1 MQEQVG
7 ESALVVVGLDESGLL
22 ILPRCLH
29 LDGDGDGDDD
39 GNVDDGDGDD
49 NDDFDNDCYG
59 SFDNGGLL
67 CP

>member
-1 MQEQVG
+1 M
-7 ESALVVVGLDESGLL
+7 VVGLDESGLL

-29 LDGDGDGDDD
+29 LDVDGDGDDD

-49 NDDFDNDCYG
+49 NDDFDNDCCG
-59 SFDNGGLL
+59 SFDNGGLQ

>member
-29 LDGDGDGDDD
+29 LDDDGDGDDD
-39 GNVDDGDGDD
+39 GSNDADGDD

-59 SFDNGGLL
+59 SFDNGGLQ

>member
-1 MQEQVG
+1 M
-7 ESALVVVGLDESGLL
+7 VVGLDESGLL

-29 LDGDGDGDDD
+29 LDDDGDGDED
-39 GNVDDGDGDD
+39 GSNDGDGDD

-59 SFDNGGLL
+59 SFDNGGLQ